1 MTRSLNPYVL
11 QADAPAIG
19 VVRQWVGLYDGEHG
33 PLIDVAQAVPDAPPT
48 EMLARHLSDL
58 ILAGEASKYTAIN
71 GLVELRDAFAKRT
84 GDIYG
89 GMMTAEYVS
98 ITAGCNQ
105 AFCLATQAVLQ
116 PGDEVLIPV
125 PWYFNHKMWL
135 DMLDVRA
142 VPVPFPADR
151 GGVLTVEDFTPL
163 LTDRTR
169 AIILVN
175 PGNPTGVL
183 YPSTLISGLADMAR
197 EKGCWLILDETY
209 RDYRPDR
216 TDPPHVLFQQA
227 DWQDYLIQLYSFSK
241 VYRLSGYRVGALTAG
256 MGVLDAVTRIMD
268 TTQICAPHVGQRAAL
283 FGLQNMGAWLNTQAD
298 DMLGRGQAFVDAL
311 AGRDTGVEIVSA
323 GAFFGYVRH
332 PFHGESGEEV
342 ALRLC
347 REFGIL
353 TVPGSF
359 FGPGQDEYLR
369 VAFGNISADEMPAL
383 ASRLAIAKKA
393 WV

>member
-1 MTRSLNPYVL
+1 MTQPLNPYVL

-19 VVRQWVGLYDGEHG
+19 VVRQWVGLYDGENG
-33 PLIDVAQAVPDAPPT
+33 PLIDVAQAVPDAPPAGD
-48 EMLARHLSDL
+48 LARHLSDL

-89 GMMTAEYVS
+89 GVLTAEHVS

-135 DMLDVRA
+135 DMLNVRA

-151 GGVLTVEDFTPL
+151 GGVLTVKDFAAL
-163 LTDRTR
+163 VTDRTR

-175 PGNPTGVL
+175 PSNPTGVL
-183 YPSTLISGLADMAR
+183 YPPSLISDLADLVRDRGA
-197 EKGCWLILDETY
+197 WLILDETY

-216 TDPPHVLFQQA
+216 ADAPHTLFQRA
-227 DWQDYLIQLYSFSK
+227 DWRDHLIQLYSFSK
-241 VYRLSGYRVGALTAG
+241 VYRLSGYRVGALVAG
-256 MGVLDAVTRIMD
+256 PEVLEAVTRIMD
-268 TTQICAPHVGQRAAL
+268 TTQICAPHIGQRAAL
-283 FGLQNMGAWLNTQAD
+283 FGLLSMGEWLNEQAD
-298 DMLGRGQAFVDAL
+298 DMLGRGKAFVHAL
-311 AGRDTGVEIVSA
+311 AGTDTGVEIVSA

-332 PFHGESGEEV
+332 PFRGEPGEEV

-383 ASRLAIAKKA
+383 ARRLAIAKKA